1 MRPMRRRLARF
12 GLVLAILVALA
23 VAWEPSRVA
32 IQTAVLL
39 PNLLGAGPRPLD
51 LFSEAPARSTISY
64 RSAIAGTEG
73 DRAELWLP
81 AWASHDRRAGAML
94 LVFGVNNLGRNHP
107 VIERVAE
114 GLARTGVA
122 VLVPDSRTL
131 LAGRLE
137 VGEIDGV
144 VDAFE
149 TLRDRPEVDP
159 ERIGIVGF
167 SVGGSLALLAA
178 ADQRIAGDVGWVNV
192 FGAYADARTYLAA
205 AAAHAYRDP
214 GTGEEIAWEPSAL
227 ARTVYAAFMLEQVTD
242 VEDRA
247 RLATAYGETLVDP
260 DADPPA
266 PSREV
271 RAALETEGAIA
282 VHDLITADSY
292 AAARSA
298 IDALPAASLDFID
311 AISPVRSAAG
321 LRADVY
327 LMHEVTDHHVPI
339 VESDALAGHLAAAGR
354 LVGDTRFRLFDHVQP
369 DDIDFIAAVPE
380 FWKLLWHLHGLMVR
394 TL

>member
-1 MRPMRRRLARF
+1 MRPMRRRLGRV
-12 GLVLAILVALA
+12 GLVLAILLALA

-32 IQTAVLL
+32 LQTAALL

-64 RSAIAGTEG
+64 RPSVSGTAG

-81 AWASHDRRAGAML
+81 AWASAERRAGAML

-144 VDAFE
+144 VHAFE

-178 ADQRIAGDVGWVNV
+178 ADQRIAADVGWVNV

-205 AAAHAYRDP
+205 VAAHAHP
-214 GTGEEIAWEPSAL
+214 GTDSEEVAWEPSAL
-227 ARTVYAAFMLEQVTD
+227 AREVYTAFMLEQVTD

-247 RLATAYGETLVDP
+247 RLAAAYGDTLVDP
-260 DADPPA
+260 EADPPA
-266 PSREV
+266 GSAEV
-271 RAALETEGAIA
+271 REALETDGAIA
-282 VHDLITADSY
+282 VHDLVTAGSY
-292 AAARSA
+292 AAARDA

-311 AISPVRSAAG
+311 AISPVRSAEG
-321 LRADVY
+321 LTADVY

-339 VESDALAGHLAAAGR
+339 VESDALADYLAGEGL
-354 LVGDTRFRLFDHVQP
+354 LVNDTRFRLFDHVQP
-369 DDIDFIAAVPE
+369 DDIDFIAALPE
-380 FWKLLWHLHGLMVR
+380 FWKLLWHVHGLMVR